1 MSFSSLDGA
10 SAAGSLGLQN
20 LSCDSQVP
28 GKARKAL
35 TQEPERGLPFQGRW
49 LPGQADGTRQR
60 QASEPI
66 SDSFSRRFTCLRLQ
80 QGQIWGN

>member
-1 MSFSSLDGA
+1 MSSSSLDEHQRQDPW
-10 SAAGSLGLQN
+10 GSRT
-20 LSCDSQVP
+20 SHDSQVP
-28 GKARKAL
+28 VKARKAL
-35 TQEPERGLPFQGRW
+35 TQEPERGLAFQGRW